1 MTQEEN
7 RIEVERGVGW
17 ISMKCTLPTATLIL
31 ELMVKLTWT
40 WKEGR
45 KERTYLKKYENV
57 WLCFF
62 FFTFIF
68 PVQMFQRKWS
78 SNILF
83 ARCLPKRE
91 IKKVMFIA

>member
-40 WKEGR
+40 LQG
-45 KERTYLKKYENV
+45 
-57 WLCFF
+57 
-62 FFTFIF
+62 
-68 PVQMFQRKWS
+68 
-78 SNILF
+78 
-83 ARCLPKRE
+83 
-91 IKKVMFIA
+91 IAVNAA